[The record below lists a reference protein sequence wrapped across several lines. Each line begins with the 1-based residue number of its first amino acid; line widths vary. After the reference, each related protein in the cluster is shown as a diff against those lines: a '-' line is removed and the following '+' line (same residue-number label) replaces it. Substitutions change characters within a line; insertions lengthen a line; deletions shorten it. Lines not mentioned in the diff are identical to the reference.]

1 MENMISVIIPVYK
14 VEKYIERCVRSVI
27 SQTYKN
33 LEIILV
39 DDCGGDS
46 SISIA
51 ETILKNSE
59 GKVNYRIEY
68 HNINRG
74 LSAARNTGLDVAKGK
89 YVYFLD
95 SDDRLPENALNVL
108 VYTAEKYMS
117 QCVVGEYAD
126 CRDTTGEVLSVP
138 YKYVATHHHLFK
150 EGLVEQFVNN
160 KIPITAWNKLVERE
174 FVLSNNLYF
183 ETGIYHEDCL
193 WTFRLISLL
202 TSLSIVPQVTYYYS
216 INPDGIMKL
225 SESEKIQ
232 RRIESSI
239 VVLDKMHETV
249 DMLQGEIREKML
261 MYVDETKNYMYRKL
275 FLDGM
280 TKDDFRLLYVQ
291 TWIPIRLRQ
300 WLSYSLKQK
309 VGHLDQLLPVS
320 VGYYYFLFLNKFLYK
335 K

>member
-39 DDCGGDS
+39 DDCGEDD

-59 GKVNYRIEY
+59 RKVNYRIEY
-68 HNINRG
+68 HNVNRG
-74 LSAARNTGLDVAKGK
+74 LSATRNTGLDVAKGK

-95 SDDRLPENALNVL
+95 SDDWLPEDALMVL
-108 VYTAEKYMS
+108 AETAEKDAS
-117 QCVVGEYAD
+117 QCIVGEYAD
-126 CRDTTGEVLSVP
+126 CRDTTGEALSVP
-138 YKYVATHHHLFK
+138 YKYMETCHHLIK
-150 EGLVEQFVNN
+150 EELIERFVN
-160 KIPITAWNKLVERE
+160 KEIPITAWNKLVERE
-174 FVLSNNLYF
+174 FMLSNNLYF

-193 WTFRLISLL
+193 WTFRLMSLL
-202 TSLSIVPQVTYYYS
+202 TSLSIVSQVTYCYS

-225 SESEKIQ
+225 SDRGKMQ

-280 TKDDFRLLYVQ
+280 SKEEFRSLYLR
-291 TWIPIRLRQ
+291 TWVSIRLCR
-300 WLSYSLKQK
+300 WLSYPLKLK
-309 VGHLDQLLPVS
+309 VGHLDRLLPVS